1 MTTLDYL
8 MSTLAQV
15 KATAESAASYRWATV
30 TNVSP
35 LQILFDG
42 DQTPIL
48 REPTNLVGPL
58 EKGQRVWVLTVLRRS
73 TIVGRAGG
81 AGLPTGAL
89 LPYTGA
95 KPPRGFLLCDGAS
108 YAKSLYPALAAVLGA
123 TGTGTSFQVP
133 DMRERGVLGSSQ
145 AYPLGSVGGEA
156 THVLTLEEMP
166 RHTHKIVGTEGRWST
181 GAGIYSTNVG
191 SGSGWEGLSNWT
203 PGSPYL
209 AATNAGESKAHNNL
223 PPYRAVN
230 WIIKT

>member
-15 KATAESAASYRWATV
+15 KALAESAASYRWATV
-30 TNVSP
+30 TSSSP

-48 REPTNLVGPL
+48 REPTNLIGPL

-73 TIVGRAGG
+73 TIIGRAGG
-81 AGLPTGAL
+81 TGLPTGAL
-89 LPYTGA
+89 LPYAGA
-95 KPPRGFLLCDGAS
+95 NPPRGFLLCDGAS
-108 YAKSLYPALAAVLGA
+108 YSKTLYPALAAVLGA
-123 TGTGTSFQVP
+123 TGTGEKFQVP

-156 THVLTLEEMP
+156 THVLEEMP
-166 RHTHKIVGTEGRWST
+166 RHTHKIVGTEGRWSP

-191 SGSGWEGLSNWT
+191 SGSGWEGLSNWN
-203 PGSPYL
+203 PGAPYL
-209 AATNAGESKAHNNL
+209 AATNAGESQAHNNL